1 MVRRV
6 IVIICLWFTTCT
18 PVLAGPKEDAL
29 AAYHRFFEL
38 FTTDNHDQIATLF
51 APDAL
56 FYGTNS
62 HEVVTTPEGIRQYF
76 VAALTGKRGTTKA
89 TPFAQ
94 TAVVLS
100 DTVVVISGKW
110 QSERTLDGKM
120 VTAGPSR
127 NTVVMQKRGDQWL
140 IVQFH
145 NSPTPKPA
153 PPLPA
158 DIQTR

>member
-6 IVIICLWFTTCT
+6 AVMYVLFMTCT
-18 PVLAGPKEDAL
+18 PVFAGPKEDAL

-38 FTTDNHDQIATLF
+38 FTTDNYDQVAALF

-56 FYGTNS
+56 FYGTGS
-62 HEVVTTPEGIRQYF
+62 PEVVTTPEGIRQYF
-76 VAALTGKRGTTKA
+76 VGALTGKRGTVKA

-94 TAVVLS
+94 TALVLS
-100 DTVVVISGKW
+100 DSIVAISGKW

-120 VTAGPSR
+120 VTAGPAR

-145 NSPTPKPA
+145 NSPTPKPPGA
-153 PPLPA
+153 PPGDA
-158 DIQTR
+158 QTR